1 MGGLCWH
8 SGLATGRE
16 SRCCQEAVTWETRR
30 GNQVALGRQPER
42 RAWRSWR
49 DAPGRVAAELTRRT
63 RFVHKKEVS
72 RAERRSSQG
81 AVVTAAPELPW
92 GPT

>member
-16 SRCCQEAVTWETRR
+16 SGCSQEAMTWETQR
-30 GNQVALGRQPER
+30 GNQVALGRQPQRMSMEKVTGHAGTR
-42 RAWRSWR
+42 GSRAH
-49 DAPGRVAAELTRRT
+49 ERT

-72 RAERRSSQG
+72 RAERSSSQG
-81 AVVTAAPELPW
+81 AVVTAVPELP
-92 GPT
+92 

>member
-49 DAPGRVAAELTRRT
+49 DAPGRVAAELTSEQGLCTRR
-63 RFVHKKEVS
+63 KL
-72 RAERRSSQG
+72 AEPRGGLHREQ
-81 AVVTAAPELPW
+81 
-92 GPT
+92 